1 MSTGTPTTLT
11 KYDPTLKQTRRVGGW
26 LLEWHPSRPGLV
38 WAIPEYLK
46 TWKRS
51 SSGVYYGEDSSPR
64 MGWDLPIPPAYVRQ
78 VAPAFVI
85 QCQTQHNERG

>member
-1 MSTGTPTTLT
+1 MTPGTPTTLT
-11 KYDPTLKQTRRVGGW
+11 QYDPTLKQTRRVGGW

-78 VAPAFVI
+78 VAPAFLI
-85 QCQTQHNERG
+85 QCQQQNERG

>member
-1 MSTGTPTTLT
+1 MTTGTPTTLT

-26 LLEWHPSRPGLV
+26 LLEWHPSRSGLV

-51 SSGVYYGEDSSPR
+51 SSGVYYGENSNPR

-78 VAPAFVI
+78 VAPAFLI
-85 QCQTQHNERG
+85 QCQQQNEGE

>member
-11 KYDPTLKQTRRVGGW
+11 KYDPTLKVSKRVGGW
-26 LLEWHPSRPGLV
+26 LLEWEPHRPATV

-51 SSGVYYGEDSSPR
+51 SSGIYYGEDSNPR
-64 MGWDLPIPPAYVRQ
+64 MGWDLPIPPAYVRT
-78 VAPAFVI
+78 AALSFI
-85 QCQTQHNERG
+85 QQINTHERGE